1 MLYYPE
7 NWGTEISNGKCET
20 IPWVMSRD
28 VATCYNGWWLKNGTF
43 FKGLFSVDKT
53 IFGSN
58 QWNSV
63 VKQAILNK
71 YGLWQ
76 APMSPFWLVQEGF
89 FLQAQKS
96 VCTVGPKIV
105 LAQSLLLCPRA
116 HVGLL
121 AIFRACTCVARTPKK
136 SSMVWDCQNLLWSIT
151 FWTKLTLHIFEFAHD
166 FSFLGLISNPR
177 GFDTFQ
183 TTNI

>member
-1 MLYYPE
+1 MSTKPDQSHIFTLCAP
-7 NWGTEISNGKCET
+7 NISISSIWIYRLLLFSVLEGISYCN
-20 IPWVMSRD
+20 
-28 VATCYNGWWLKNGTF
+28 NGWWLKNGTF
-43 FKGLFSVDKT
+43 FTGIFSVDKT

-63 VKQAILNK
+63 VKQAILNN

-89 FLQAQKS
+89 FLQAQKY
-96 VCTVGPKIV
+96 VFTVGPKIV

-151 FWTKLTLHIFEFAHD
+151 IWTKLTLPYSGIL
-166 FSFLGLISNPR
+166 SPG
-177 GFDTFQ
+177 
-183 TTNI
+183 